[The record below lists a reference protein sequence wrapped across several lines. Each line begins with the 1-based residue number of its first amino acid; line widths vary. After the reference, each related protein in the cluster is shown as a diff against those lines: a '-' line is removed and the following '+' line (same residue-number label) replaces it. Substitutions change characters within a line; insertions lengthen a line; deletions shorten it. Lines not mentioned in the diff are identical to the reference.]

1 MNTSHGA
8 AGAGRQGVILQ
19 TRPDQDH
26 HPAAW
31 YAVYTKSRCERVV
44 CSHLEQQGLETF
56 LPERWRWSRRRD
68 RRQALRVP
76 LFPGYLFVRLAP
88 RGEMYLRT
96 LRTPGVVRLLGRG
109 PGGPVPVP
117 GQEVESLRVLV
128 HSRLRLEPVPYLRR
142 GDTVRIT
149 RGPLAGARGVVV
161 RRRGR
166 SRLVVAVDI
175 MQRAVA
181 VELDEAA
188 LDKAEA
194 A

>member
-1 MNTSHGA
+1 MNTKR
-8 AGAGRQGVILQ
+8 AGRQGLILHPRQ
-19 TRPDQDH
+19 DQDH
-26 HPAAW
+26 RQAAW

-44 CSHLEQQGLETF
+44 RGHLERQGLQTF
-56 LPERWRWSRRRD
+56 LPESWRWSRRRD
-68 RRQALRVP
+68 RRLALRVP

-88 RGEMYLRT
+88 RGDMYLRT
-96 LRTPGVVRLLGRG
+96 LRTPGVVRLLGQG
-109 PGGPVPVP
+109 AGGPLPVP

-142 GDTVRIT
+142 GDPVLIT

-166 SRLVVAVDI
+166 SRLVVAVEI
-175 MQRAVA
+175 MQRAVS